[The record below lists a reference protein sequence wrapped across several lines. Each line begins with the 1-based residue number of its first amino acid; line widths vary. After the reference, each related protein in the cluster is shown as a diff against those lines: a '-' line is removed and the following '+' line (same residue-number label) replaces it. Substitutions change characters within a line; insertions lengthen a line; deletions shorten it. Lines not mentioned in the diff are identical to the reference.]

1 MRHLSSPPPHGA
13 ATTAVPLPSRRV
25 AGTRNKAA
33 LRRPALTLAGAGFV
47 IYLWVIHSF
56 KAPLGAA
63 AIVLGLIGV
72 GLQREKLRMPAPLL
86 WFGAFVLWAGLGTL
100 MTDYP
105 SATSG
110 MTWAYLKIWLIFL
123 LALNLAHSRSQ
134 LRWMMI
140 AWLGIFAFYPVRGIL
155 FNFVFGIQIQGR
167 YAWNVIFANP
177 NDFATLTL
185 PLLAMSVAMLQSEK
199 QRWVKYCALA
209 GVIVLP
215 LAILITQSRGGILA
229 LFTFG
234 ALVLVQY
241 RRRVGAIV
249 LVLIVLAGAVQFA
262 PPELSARLIGLKDVT
277 SEETIGQADPY
288 GSAKQRYDIWRVAR
302 AVIKDHPVFGIG
314 IGAYPEVHL
323 RYALTGKFPG
333 FITHK
338 RDTHSTYLH
347 AAAETGLP
355 GLGFFLGVVLATF
368 ITGFRSAARLK
379 TQDPVTARSIRTLLF
394 GLIAFLQACLFASME
409 FLPHPYLYIAIICTM
424 IAVNRTDSPNARVP
438 AVRRRR
444 G

>member
-1 MRHLSSPPPHGA
+1 M
-13 ATTAVPLPSRRV
+13 
-25 AGTRNKAA
+25 
-33 LRRPALTLAGAGFV
+33 RRPALTLAGAGFV

-63 AIVLGLIGV
+63 AIVLGLVGV
-72 GLQREKLRMPAPLL
+72 GLQREKLRVPAPAL
-86 WFGAFVLWAGLGTL
+86 WLGAFLLWAGVGYFTAQLPDIT
-100 MTDYP
+100 
-105 SATSG
+105 AQKI
-110 MTWAYLKIWLIFL
+110 WEYLKIWLIFL
-123 LALNLAHSRSQ
+123 LALNLAHTRSQ

-140 AWLGIFAFYPVRGIL
+140 AWLGIFALYPVRGIL
-155 FNFVFGIQIQGR
+155 FNFVAGIQIQGR

-185 PLLAMSVAMLQSEK
+185 PVLAMSVAMLQAEK

-215 LAILITQSRGGILA
+215 LAIVITQSRGGILA
-229 LFTFG
+229 LLTFS

-241 RRRVGAIV
+241 RRRVGTIV
-249 LVLIVLAGAVQFA
+249 LVLIVLAGVVQFA
-262 PPELSARLIGLKDVT
+262 PPELSDRLTGLKEVT
-277 SEETIGQADPY
+277 SEETIGEADPY

-302 AVIKDHPVFGIG
+302 AIIKDHPVFGIG
-314 IGAYPEVHL
+314 IGSYPEVHL
-323 RYALTGKFPG
+323 RYARTGKFPG
-333 FITHK
+333 YVVQK

-355 GLGFFLGVVLATF
+355 GLGLFLGVVLATF
-368 ITGFRSAARLK
+368 IKGFRAASRLK
-379 TQDPVTARSIRTLLF
+379 TTDPVTARSVRTLLF

-409 FLPHPYLYIAIICTM
+409 HLPHMYIYIAIIMTM
-424 IAVNRTDSPNARVP
+424 IAVSQPNSPAKSAAP
-438 AVRRRR
+438 SGRRR